1 MKEQLQSLT
10 VGNPFKRKIEE
21 QSQPQLPTMEPP
33 ILQSQLQTMK
43 PLIPQSTVDSQIEVK
58 TKEEL
63 QSPTVDNPFEGKIEE
78 QSQSQLPTMEPPI
91 LQTMKHP
98 ALQSTVDSLI
108 KVKMKEEPQSPTV
121 DNPLEVKTEEQIQS
135 PTVDKAKKGKKK
147 KEKRESDHAP
157 STGRDHGT
165 WILPTPAQLSMA
177 PGKPPTSQLS
187 LIHGTTT

>member
-1 MKEQLQSLT
+1 MGVPQSTVKSPVTQSQLQKMKEQLQSLT
-10 VGNPFKRKIEE
+10 FGNPFKRKIEE
-21 QSQPQLPTMEPP
+21 QFQPQLPTMEPP

-121 DNPLEVKTEEQIQS
+121 DNPLEVKTEE
-135 PTVDKAKKGKKK
+135 
-147 KEKRESDHAP
+147 
-157 STGRDHGT
+157 
-165 WILPTPAQLSMA
+165 
-177 PGKPPTSQLS
+177 
-187 LIHGTTT
+187 